1 MAAILRSAVSSARI
15 CNQEKVPNLCAT
27 ELLRSNAIGPRM
39 AEHAI
44 YPVSISSLNPEEVAE
59 WDAGEP
65 ALPYSP
71 EEPRNPPRIQVSYVI
86 SSGG

>member
-1 MAAILRSAVSSARI
+1 MLAGTQICERGYFEKSVSSARI
-15 CNQEKVPNLCAT
+15 CNQEKVLPNLCAT

-44 YPVSISSLNPEEVAE
+44 HPESISSLNPEEVAE

-71 EEPRNPPRIQVSYVI
+71 EESPIHRK
-86 SSGG
+86 